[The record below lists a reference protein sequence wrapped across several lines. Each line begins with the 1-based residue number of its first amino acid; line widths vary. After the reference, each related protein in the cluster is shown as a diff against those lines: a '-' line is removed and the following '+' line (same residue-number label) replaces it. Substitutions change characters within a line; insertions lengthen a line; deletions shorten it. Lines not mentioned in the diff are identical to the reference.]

1 MRTLAL
7 VLMVGIVGVVG
18 LSGCAGSRGGAEP
31 RAEDA
36 ATDPLGRGEERPA
49 SAEGLAVERVFP
61 FIMSE
66 SAQASASGQTM
77 IAVYDVVE
85 GQHSGEMLEVWSKR
99 EGDAQRWWVERR
111 IASEGG
117 KGRRLE
123 RRVQEVREGPAVY
136 LVEFW
141 NDERGV
147 RVVFEPDPLTMPAVL
162 VAGETV
168 STEQKMTLPTIQNPK
183 KIRERG
189 TGRMELTYVGDQ
201 MMVTPFGTLE
211 CAKTREVYTSKLKN
225 ATAVRTMDRWYAA
238 EIGLVAERWEET
250 VTILGGVVVERT
262 VHAMRLRERPR
273 LVEFKPMN

>member
-7 VLMVGIVGVVG
+7 ALMVVVVG
-18 LSGCAGSRGGAEP
+18 LAGCAGSSGGKAVP
-31 RAEDA
+31 AEDA
-36 ATDPLGRGEERPA
+36 ASDLLGRGAERPA
-49 SAEGLAVERVFP
+49 SADGFPVEQVFP
-61 FIMSE
+61 YFFEEATGEQGSHAMVSRF
-66 SAQASASGQTM
+66 
-77 IAVYDVVE
+77 DVVE
-85 GQHSGEMLEVWSKR
+85 GPRAGKVLEVRQQHIPGTRRWSVVR
-99 EGDAQRWWVERR
+99 MVDGETAP
-111 IASEGG
+111 
-117 KGRRLE
+117 LE
-123 RRVQEVREGPAVY
+123 RRVQEVRDGPAVY

-162 VAGETV
+162 AAGQMV
-168 STEQKMTLPTIQNPK
+168 SEEQKMTLPTIKDPK

-189 TGRMELTYVGDQ
+189 TGRMELTYVGNQ
-201 MMVTPFGTLE
+201 MVTTPVGTFE

-262 VHAMRLRERPR
+262 VHAMRLRERPK
-273 LVEFKPMN
+273 LVEFKPFP